1 MNGSR
6 SKELKDASKKRK
18 QRSQTEIEK
27 KCMFID
33 ASKPRRP
40 FPFRVSR
47 RQKKPPRYV
56 YTLCPLRWKES
67 LLARGNE
74 HALFLR
80 VVGPSA
86 RSRFAAVLLREP
98 LDPLLEFGSE
108 MPDETL

>member
-1 MNGSR
+1 MLRNPNDLSL
-6 SKELKDASKKRK
+6 SESQDA
-18 QRSQTEIEK
+18 
-27 KCMFID
+27 
-33 ASKPRRP
+33 
-40 FPFRVSR
+40 
-47 RQKKPPRYV
+47 QKTPPATYIHCV
-56 YTLCPLRWKES
+56 LFDGKES